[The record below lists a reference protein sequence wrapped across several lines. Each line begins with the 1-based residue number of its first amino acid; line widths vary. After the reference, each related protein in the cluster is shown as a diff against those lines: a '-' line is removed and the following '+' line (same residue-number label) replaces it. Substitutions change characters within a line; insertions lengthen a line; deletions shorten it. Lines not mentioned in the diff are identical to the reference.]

1 MTKNIIDGDESSN
14 SFIYVW
20 IMKLRISTFK
30 NNGKLR
36 WNLRIFIHYLR
47 TKLYTDYLQ
56 KKKVTPSPMAF
67 AGTSFMALRI
77 PVVSMDFSDLCH
89 QAHYIF
95 WMIIVGVDLPFQVH
109 PKIFIQPYL

>member
-1 MTKNIIDGDESSN
+1 ME
-14 SFIYVW
+14 
-20 IMKLRISTFK
+20 FK
-30 NNGKLR
+30 DFYSLFENET
-36 WNLRIFIHYLR
+36 IHRL
-47 TKLYTDYLQ
+47 LA